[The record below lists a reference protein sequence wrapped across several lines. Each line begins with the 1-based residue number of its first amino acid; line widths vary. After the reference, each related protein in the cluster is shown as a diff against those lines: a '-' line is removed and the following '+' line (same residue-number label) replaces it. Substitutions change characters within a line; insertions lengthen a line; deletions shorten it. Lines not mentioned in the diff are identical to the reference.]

1 MERCATKL
9 EILDV
14 GKIDNDKIDN
24 DFVTSANQSRL
35 KRLQAG
41 DGSQHPVC
49 IASTGYKVQ

>member
-1 MERCATKL
+1 LERCATKL